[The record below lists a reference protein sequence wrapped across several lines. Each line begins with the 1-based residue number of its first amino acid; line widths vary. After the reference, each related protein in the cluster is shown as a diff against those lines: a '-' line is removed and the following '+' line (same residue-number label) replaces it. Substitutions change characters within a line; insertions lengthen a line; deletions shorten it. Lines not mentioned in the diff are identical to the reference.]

1 MLNNILT
8 TTLRNFWKQKG
19 YTFINILGLAL
30 GLAGSLLIL
39 LWVQDERQVDQ
50 FHKNS
55 EQLYR
60 VQRNAHFSDG
70 QIFTWQAIPMPL
82 AEALEQK
89 FPEVIHA
96 ELHSWENELLVAH
109 EKEGFKEKGYFVSD
123 AFLEILSFSL
133 LQGDPIT
140 ALQDLHSVVISETLA
155 KKHFGDEN
163 PLGKTLRI
171 DERKDFTVTGVFKD
185 VPKNSSLQFDVLLPV
200 EDFIQ
205 RNEWTQD
212 WGNNG
217 LRLVVMMQPE
227 TDVTAFN
234 AKVEK
239 LIMENTEGSL
249 STIFLQPFADTYLYS
264 NFEDG
269 MQAGGRIEYVRI
281 FTLVAIFILIIA
293 SINFMNLATA
303 RSAQRAKEV
312 GVRKSVGASR
322 QSLMGQF
329 LVESL
334 LIVVVGLGMA
344 LLLITL
350 VLPPFN
356 ELTDKSLSISLNNST
371 FWLTV
376 VGTTLFTGLLA
387 GSYPAFFLS
396 AFNII
401 AVLKGT
407 IRHKQG
413 ATLFRKGLVV
423 FQFAMS
429 ILLIIGTLVIYRQ
442 LYYIQHKNIGLER
455 ENLMYFPIEGEL
467 AGTYPTFKTELLKQP
482 GVAQVTASSQNPL
495 SVGTST
501 SGGVQWDG
509 KTEDDDILISI
520 ISADYDF
527 LETMGMELREGRT
540 YNPAFTTDTANY
552 IINEQAARAMGMDEP
567 LNQIITVWDVEG
579 KVIGVVKD
587 FHFNSLHEDIGP
599 LVVRLAPGAT
609 AYVYV
614 RTEAGQTSEA
624 LIATKELYRQ
634 FNPSFPF
641 DYTFM
646 DKYFERVHRSEQV
659 VGKLANG
666 FAIMAIIISCLGLLG
681 LASYTAERRT
691 KEVGVR
697 KVLGASVTHLVFL
710 LTGDFTRLV
719 LIGFMVAAPLAYF
732 LMNDWLQGFAYRI
745 NLTPL
750 LFVGAGLAAL
760 LIAWLTVSYQSIRAA
775 RINPTQSL
783 RNE

>member
-8 TTLRNFWKQKG
+8 TTVRNFWKQKG
-19 YTFINILGLAL
+19 YTFINVLGLAL

-60 VQRNAHFSDG
+60 VQRNAYFSDG

-82 AEALEQK
+82 AEALEQQ
-89 FPEVIHA
+89 FSEVIHA

-109 EKEGFKEKGYFVSD
+109 GKEGFKEKGYFVSD
-123 AFLEILSFSL
+123 AFLESFSFPL
-133 LQGDPIT
+133 LQGDPAT

-155 KKHFGDEN
+155 RKHFGDDN

-185 VPKNSSLQFDVLLPV
+185 VPKSSSLQFDVLLPV

-205 RNEWTQD
+205 RNKWTQD

-217 LRLVVMMQPE
+217 LRLVVMMRPKV
-227 TDVTAFN
+227 DISAFN
-234 AKVEK
+234 AKIENF
-239 LIMENTEGSL
+239 IMENTEGSL
-249 STIFLQPFADTYLYS
+249 STIFLQPYAETYLYS

-269 MQAGGRIEYVRI
+269 KQAGGRIEYVRI

-322 QSLMGQF
+322 QSLIGQF

-334 LIVVVGLGMA
+334 LIVMVGLGVA
-344 LLLITL
+344 LLLIAL
-350 VLPPFN
+350 VLPSFN
-356 ELTDKSLSISLNNST
+356 ELTDKTLTISLNNAA

-407 IRHKQG
+407 LRHKRG
-413 ATLFRKGLVV
+413 PNLFRKGLVV

-429 ILLIIGTLVIYRQ
+429 ILLIIGTMVIYWQ
-442 LYYIQHKNIGLER
+442 LHFIQHKNIGLDR
-455 ENLMYFPIEGEL
+455 ENLLYFRVEGEL
-467 AGTYPTFKTELLKQP
+467 AKTYPTFKTELLKQP
-482 GVAQVTASSQNPL
+482 GIAQVTASSQNPL

-501 SGGVQWDG
+501 SGGVEWDG
-509 KTEDDDILISI
+509 KTEEDDILISI

-527 LETMGMELREGRT
+527 LKTMGMELREGRA
-540 YNPAFTTDTANY
+540 YNPAFATDSVNY
-552 IINEQAARAMGMDEP
+552 IINEQAARAMGMEDP
-567 LNQIITVWDVEG
+567 LSQLITVWNEEG

-587 FHFNSLHEDIGP
+587 FHFSSLHEDIGP
-599 LVVRLAPGAT
+599 LVIRFAPGA
-609 AYVYV
+609 ASYVYV
-614 RTEAGQTSEA
+614 RTEAGRTSEA
-624 LIATKELYRQ
+624 LAATEDLYQQ

-641 DYTFM
+641 DYIFM
-646 DKYFERVHRSEQV
+646 DKYFDRVHRSEQV

-666 FAIMAIIISCLGLLG
+666 FAGMAIAISCLGLLG

-710 LTGDFTRLV
+710 LTSDFTRLV
-719 LIGFMVAAPLAYF
+719 LIGFMIAAPLAYF

-750 LFVGAGLAAL
+750 LFIGAGLAAL
-760 LIAWLTVSYQSIRAA
+760 LIAWLTVGYQSIRAA
-775 RINPTQSL
+775 RVNPTQSL
-783 RNE
+783 RSE